1 MESVKIL
8 IVDDDREIR
17 DLLAEFLETHGLP
30 TALAANGEQ
39 MRQRIAADRPD
50 LVVLDLTLPGEDGLA
65 LCRELI
71 AGSRI
76 PIIMLTARSAPVD
89 RIVGLEMGADDYLT
103 KPFEPRELVARIR
116 SVLRRSET
124 QPAVPTLVAPRNLRF
139 AQWQLDLGA
148 RHLIDRA
155 GTVISLSSG
164 EYRLLR
170 EFLQHPNH
178 VLSRDQLLN
187 VVSGRDNDAFDRSID
202 LQVSRLRQK
211 LGDDARTP
219 QVIKTIRNEG
229 YLFTAAVTEGS

>member
-1 MESVKIL
+1 MESAKIL

-17 DLLAEFLETHGLP
+17 DLLAEFLESHGLP
-30 TALAANGEQ
+30 TALAENGEQ

-124 QPAVPTLVAPRNLRF
+124 QPAVPILLAPRNLKF
-139 AQWQLDLGA
+139 AQWQFDLGA
-148 RHLIDRA
+148 RHLIDCA

-219 QVIKTIRNEG
+219 QLIKTIRNEG

>member
-124 QPAVPTLVAPRNLRF
+124 QPAVPTLLAPRNLRF

-219 QVIKTIRNEG
+219 QLIKTIRNEG

>member
-124 QPAVPTLVAPRNLRF
+124 QPAVPTLLAPRNLRF